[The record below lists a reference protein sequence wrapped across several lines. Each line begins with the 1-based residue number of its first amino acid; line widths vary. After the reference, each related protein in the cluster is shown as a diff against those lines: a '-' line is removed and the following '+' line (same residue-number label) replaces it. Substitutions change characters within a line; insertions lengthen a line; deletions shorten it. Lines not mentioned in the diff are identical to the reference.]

1 MVLLQ
6 VPSDV
11 LIRVNI
17 PLPHNITIDMKTVQN
32 VNGLIYTPRQD
43 GNSNGNI
50 GQHQIQLSLDGVTFG
65 APVAA
70 GTYSDDSSTK
80 STFFSTTPA
89 RFVRLIATTEAGGR
103 GPWTSAA
110 DITMSAGTTV
120 AGSPATQ
127 GVWSQTIDFPI
138 VPVAAAVLPGTG
150 NVLTWSAYAGD
161 QFGGS
166 PGTLTQT
173 STYDMTTGLVSQRA
187 VSNTQHDMFCPG
199 LSMSLNGQPFVTGGN
214 SASRLSIYTPGS
226 DSWAAGPTMNIAR
239 GYQASATLSDGRI
252 FVIGG
257 SWNGG
262 QGNKNGEV
270 YSFTSNTWSLLSGAP
285 VAPMLTADN
294 SGVYRADN
302 HGWLFGWKQGSVFQ
316 AGPSKAMNW
325 YTTAGA
331 GSTTPAGARGTDADA
346 MCGNAVMYDA
356 VAGKILAAGG
366 SANYDNGPAR
376 NSANVITIGAPNMPA
391 TVTPIASMAF
401 ARAFANGVALPNGQV
416 LIVGGQTIP
425 APFSDANAI
434 FIAELWDPKTNLFTQ
449 VAPIASPRVYHS
461 VGLLLIDGTVFNGGG
476 GLCAP
481 CTTNHFD
488 AQIWQPPYLFNA
500 DGSKATRPVINSI
513 STATVVVGGKITV
526 AMNAAVSSFALMRHG
541 ATTHTVNTDQRRIPL
556 TPTVAGLSYTVTV
569 PADPGVALPGYWM
582 LFAINAAGVP
592 SVAKS
597 VLVKGA

>member
-1 MVLLQ
+1 
-6 VPSDV
+6 
-11 LIRVNI
+11 
-17 PLPHNITIDMKTVQN
+17 MKTLQN

-43 GNSNGNI
+43 GNSNGNVA
-50 GQHQIQLSLDGVTFG
+50 QHMIQLSLDGITYG
-65 APVAA
+65 TPIAK
-70 GTYSDDSSTK
+70 GTYLDDSSTK

-89 RFVRLIATTEAGGR
+89 RFVRLIAMTEAGNR

-110 DITMSAGTTV
+110 DITMSTGTLST
-120 AGSPATQ
+120 GSAARQ

-138 VPVAAAVLPGTG
+138 VPVAAAVLPNTG
-150 NVLTWSAYAGD
+150 NVLTWSSYAAN

-173 STYDMTTGLVSQRA
+173 STYDMASGLVSQRA

-199 LSMSLNGQPFVTGGN
+199 LSMSTSGQPFVTGGN
-214 SASRLSIYTPGS
+214 SAPRLSIYTPGT

-262 QGNKNGEV
+262 EGNKNGEV
-270 YSFTSNTWSLLSGAP
+270 YSFASNTWTLLPGSP
-285 VAPMLTADN
+285 VAPMLTSDAA
-294 SGVYRADN
+294 GVYRQDN
-302 HGWLFGWKQGSVFQ
+302 HGWLFGWKNGSVFQ

-325 YTTAGA
+325 YTTSGTGGTSAAG
-331 GSTTPAGARGTDADA
+331 PRGTDLDA
-346 MCGNAVMYDA
+346 MCGDAAMYDA
-356 VAGKILAAGG
+356 VAGKILAVGG
-366 SANYDNGPAR
+366 SANYDSGNAR
-376 NSANVITIGAPNMPA
+376 TSANIITIGTPNTAA

-401 ARAFANGVALPNGQV
+401 ARAFANGIVLPNGQV

-434 FIAELWDPKTNLFTQ
+434 FIAELWDPKTNAFTQ
-449 VAPIASPRVYHS
+449 VAPIASPRTYHS

-476 GLCAP
+476 GLCGT

-500 DGSKATRPVINSI
+500 DGSTATRPVIESL
-513 STATVVVGGKITV
+513 STASVLVGGKITV
-526 AMNAAVSSFALMRHG
+526 AMNSAVTSFALMRHG
-541 ATTHTVNTDQRRIPL
+541 STTHTVNTDQRRIPL
-556 TPTVAGLSYTVTV
+556 TPTVTGLSYTVTV
-569 PADPGVALPGYWM
+569 PSDPGVALPGYWM

-597 VLVKGA
+597 VLVQAS